1 WKDAPPLA
9 IGWSIEEEL
18 LVVQKTGFVCILDL
32 SGNFVRRFTM
42 GPEAEERGILDVRF
56 FNFHGHTGVA
66 VLTGGNRIFLTSKI
80 DTPRIRRL
88 AELSGP
94 TQAVALWEIITCPL
108 DLGSTK
114 TGSNTN
120 AFHGPWALISRAN
133 SLFRADFSTA
143 ENIEIPAITQMN
155 SRIRLMA
162 VSANMKFV
170 SLCLENG
177 HLFVMNLRM
186 SEIHSQIDLT
196 QRISVLLPTSELDQS
211 VSQFNHPRAMLWS
224 TNSAVVLQW
233 THLIALVGAH
243 GDIYESFC
251 PEDIWL
257 TQEASFHWEHPPFFL
272 LSARVMDAVRMLT
285 PTSHKL
291 LQRVPPALE
300 ALGRIGASCPATWLL
315 SASAN
320 LQLGSGR
327 ANDYL
332 LPIRTSRQL
341 TEAISHCIEAASHAV
356 LDPKCQQNLL
366 EAAHMGRIFLSAM
379 FTDPEERPDEKVTKE
394 LSERAANVCRCL
406 RVLNNL
412 ATPWIG
418 LALTWTQ
425 FQYLGPRRLLERL
438 LARKHYPMAIEFV
451 RVMPESKP
459 PVDCSPR
466 KSSHTELGIS
476 LTQVLAHWACHSP
489 SAGIEDSAAISER
502 LARIVE
508 RIYCP
513 DSCPS
518 PLSEVPGGPARTD
531 PGRFIPSLNGRATI
545 DFADVASQ
553 ALVAN
558 REKVAEQ
565 LIEYEAR
572 AWHQVPLLLKLGRYN
587 RALVRAVET
596 GDPELIAVVVAALQ
610 DQAKLPPADL
620 AMVLRRHPIAMAIY
634 HETWGSGPVASSATH
649 NAIVSFDQ
657 EDDRAAE
664 AKKAV
669 LQAYGE
675 ANLQLRLN
683 AMQRAEE
690 TYKQLKNDFMSQE
703 CNAAIRLLR
712 FQSKLE
718 KQELKAP
725 VFEFANSL
733 NDDPYSAHLILPVV
747 APTSAEETSWV
758 GQPLNTT
765 LARLLA
771 IPHGERHADQ
781 LRREFRVSEKRFAHL
796 RLIGLALQGDCW
808 SEIEKM
814 SKAKRLPINLEE
826 CNAAI
831 RLLRFQSKL
840 EKQELKAPVFEFA
853 NSLNDDPYSA
863 HLILPVVAPTS
874 AEETSWVGQP
884 LNTTLAPLLAIPH
897 GERHADQLR
906 REFRVSEKRFAH
918 LRLIGLALQGDC
930 WSEIEK
936 MSKAKRLP
944 INLEVLLTSTLY
956 VKGRVFIFYF
966 QTLIKVCVD
975 CNHFEEAQSLVPRL
989 PVERRV
995 RFWLMCGQIEQAIQA
1010 AVREK
1015 SDSDLRLI
1023 QEHVGKGNDAMY
1035 SRIAALRQ
1043 QIRG

>member
-1 WKDAPPLA
+1 MKPLGEDWFAVGEVYFRFLHLFDMPWGAGFSFDRFKLAVCDASGHIVMLLDGQPGCKPVLQIYTAAGKLVSQQLWKDAPPLA

-32 SGNFVRRFTM
+32 CGTFVRRFTM
-42 GPEAEERGILDVRF
+42 GPEAEERGILDARF

-114 TGSNTN
+114 TGSNAN

-177 HLFVMNLRM
+177 YLFVMNLRM

-211 VSQFNHPRAMLWS
+211 VTQFNYPRAMLWS

-233 THLIALVGAH
+233 THLIALVGAQ

-257 TQEASFHWEHPPFFL
+257 AQE
-272 LSARVMDAVRMLT
+272 MDAVRMLT

-379 FTDPEERPDEKVTKE
+379 FTDPEERPGEKVTKE

-459 PVDCSPR
+459 SVDCSSR

-489 SAGIEDSAAISER
+489 SAGIEDSAAIGER

-513 DSCPS
+513 GSCSS
-518 PLSEVPGGPARTD
+518 PLSEVSGGPARTD
-531 PGRFIPSLNGRATI
+531 PARFIPSLNGRATI

-747 APTSAEETSWV
+747 APTSVEETSWV

-814 SKAKRLPINLEE
+814 SKAKRLPINLE
-826 CNAAI
+826 
-831 RLLRFQSKL
+831 
-840 EKQELKAPVFEFA
+840 
-853 NSLNDDPYSA
+853 
-863 HLILPVVAPTS
+863 
-874 AEETSWVGQP
+874 
-884 LNTTLAPLLAIPH
+884 
-897 GERHADQLR
+897 
-906 REFRVSEKRFAH
+906 
-918 LRLIGLALQGDC
+918 
-930 WSEIEK
+930 
-936 MSKAKRLP
+936 
-944 INLEVLLTSTLY
+944 
-956 VKGRVFIFYF
+956 
-966 QTLIKVCVD
+966 TLIKVCVD

-1043 QIRG
+1043 QIRV